1 MYVYGLLTE
10 QGEKSAEFTI
20 FGSYPGL
27 HKWVV
32 VQIDL
37 KKVLG
42 RLILNQKEVLN
53 PNRLHT
59 LLKHQYLT
67 NRFHVSDCI
76 GSAVDHR

>member
-20 FGSYPGL
+20 FGSYRGL

-42 RLILNQKEVLN
+42 RLILNQKQVLN
-53 PNRLHT
+53 SN
-59 LLKHQYLT
+59 
-67 NRFHVSDCI
+67 S
-76 GSAVDHR
+76 